1 MNEILLSK
9 IKQTRYLK
17 CSINELTTEKEYN
30 FEAWRPYL
38 GDQYY
43 ICFIPAIPVRS
54 IINDILLCRW
64 SGRSGRSILP
74 GYSSHPTHHWLASL
88 LPHLVEMAVGRL
100 REDAGGGVQVY
111 NIRANGE
118 IKASKGTHVH
128 LLTHL
133 HGSLFP
139 FMFFAILY
147 CTSCFEWRLIGSQL

>member
-1 MNEILLSK
+1 MNCPHSGDDLYIVGGVLCILFSPPKNLQIIMNEILLSK

-100 REDAGGGVQVY
+100 REDAGGAGAGVQH
-111 NIRANGE
+111 
-118 IKASKGTHVH
+118 KS
-128 LLTHL
+128 
-133 HGSLFP
+133 
-139 FMFFAILY
+139 
-147 CTSCFEWRLIGSQL
+147 